1 MSLMGR
7 DEKKLIAAG
16 FTLIRRDDLPKPRI
30 KFKSKDNFEWRTM
43 SGPFDTKT
51 ARDREANNLLKIST
65 VIEC

>member
-1 MSLMGR
+1 MGR

-43 SGPFDTKT
+43 VGPFDIKA
-51 ARDREANNLLKIST
+51 ARDREAEKLLTIST
-65 VIEC
+65 IIEC